1 MAADRKRPEDFLE
14 LVERAKRGRL
24 KVYIGSAAGVGKTYQ
39 MLEEAHALQKR
50 GVDVVLGFIEP
61 HDRLDTAALIEGL
74 EVVPRQRVEYR
85 GVIVEEMDLDAV
97 LKRRPQLAIA
107 RWIHP
112 TVLTVGDTGRVDL
125 LIENRGKRRSPP
137 VDLTEPVG
145 PNSTAQMAVAALPSG
160 ARVTAGYRVPAVRRG
175 VLVVGPTVLRR
186 RDLLG
191 LAADSRLAAGAT
203 EITVAPQTFELPMPS
218 LGSGVLG
225 RHLLA
230 LSQRIGPGEFHSLR
244 NYVTGDEPRSIH
256 WKASA
261 RSEELK
267 VRQHEAQG
275 VRRCIIVLDRDG
287 DAYPA
292 PVSLDEAD
300 VFERAIVA
308 AASLVLSADR
318 VGLTTR
324 FVTGGVDLRGPD
336 VGAHALQVLSPIQL
350 GPSLG
355 ELERDPGEGLGLVV
369 VVTSSPAADA
379 WRRTERISDPTL
391 TRVGVFTAPGGARG
405 RLAVDAST
413 LTAFRAGWT
422 EIAVGRSRARNA
434 DAVEAPR

>member
-1 MAADRKRPEDFLE
+1 MPTRQGWT
-14 LVERAKRGRL
+14 V
-24 KVYIGSAAGVGKTYQ
+24 AAGAV
-39 MLEEAHALQKR
+39 AALVIGR
-50 GVDVVLGFIEP
+50 VFGIVELFVVAAGLGFAVVL
-61 HDRLDTAALIEGL
+61 
-74 EVVPRQRVEYR
+74 
-85 GVIVEEMDLDAV
+85 AV
-97 LKRRPQLAIA
+97 LTVRLRRPRLAIG

-112 TVLTVGDTGRVDL
+112 SVLTVGDTGRVDL
-125 LIENRGKRRSPP
+125 LIENRGRRRSPP
-137 VDLTEPVG
+137 ADLTEPVG
-145 PNSTAQMAVAALPSG
+145 AHSTAQMSVAALPAG
-160 ARVTAGYRVPAVRRG
+160 ARVTAGYRVPAARRG
-175 VLVVGPTVLRR
+175 VLTVGPTVLRR
-186 RDLLG
+186 RDILG
-191 LAADSRLAAGAT
+191 LAADTRIAAGVT

-244 NYVTGDEPRSIH
+244 DYVAGDEPRSIH
-256 WKASA
+256 WRASA

-292 PVSLDEAD
+292 PVTVADAD

-308 AASLVLSADR
+308 AGSLVLSADR

-336 VGAHALQVLSPIQL
+336 VAAHALQVLSPIQL

-355 ELERDPGEGLGLVV
+355 ELERDPGEGLGLVI

-391 TRVGVFTAPGGARG
+391 TRVGVFTAPGAARG

-413 LTAFRAGWT
+413 LQDFRAGWNR
-422 EIAVGRSRARNA
+422 IAGVGGRALTHA
-434 DAVEAPR
+434 TAQIEVET